1 MPLVVQVS
9 EARRRRIRGGLGYGT
24 DDCFRGSLGWTTR
37 NFLGSG
43 GRILDLTSRI
53 SKVGVGDA
61 VRLGARPEH
70 LQQLAGGHGRLRPR

>member
-1 MPLVVQVS
+1 MPLVVQVN

-53 SKVGVGDA
+53 SKVGVGAPFDW
-61 VRLGARPEH
+61 G
-70 LQQLAGGHGRLRPR
+70 LANSICSSSQRGHRRLRPR